1 MKFALR
7 ERFLTPIASS
17 SRSLTNVRGNGEKVE
32 IFSMDFIFA
41 GTVFVALFIFLPQRN
56 QRKRSL
62 GFSLVKFQL
71 STINYKL
78 SCFSL
83 RRRRG
88 ALNFFFFYVPVS
100 AVSARLMFVERVA
113 LLGLVFYLFVTQ
125 GFRPGL
131 KEVALSAPKICS
143 RRIKSQ

>member
-88 ALNFFFFYVPVS
+88 AFNFFFLCSRFRSFRAIDVRGESRPFR
-100 AVSARLMFVERVA
+100 AGF
-113 LLGLVFYLFVTQ
+113 LFICY
-125 GFRPGL
+125 PGL
-131 KEVALSAPKICS
+131 PPWAERSRAFSA
-143 RRIKSQ
+143 